1 MRVENVE
8 ALGSDMDIDMVL
20 SAGGVLTADYEE
32 VPHLS
37 A

>member
-1 MRVENVE
+1 MRVEKME
-8 ALGSDMDIDMVL
+8 ALGSDMDIDRVL
-20 SAGGVLTADYEE
+20 FAAGVLTADYEV